1 MKVSNDDTFTG
12 KFNLGGITLVDFSR
26 KVPVKRMVVID
37 GHGGGLGGST
47 PLKKFIDPSLNA
59 QKTTKNPPKI
69 RAVGPNFFPSSRILE
84 L

>member
-26 KVPVKRMVVID
+26 KVPVKYVNDNVIY
-37 GHGGGLGGST
+37 
-47 PLKKFIDPSLNA
+47 
-59 QKTTKNPPKI
+59 
-69 RAVGPNFFPSSRILE
+69 E